1 MLFSVRYW
9 EGMTIGN
16 AVTEKRRNYE
26 KENTNDGLAVD
37 AWDLLRL
44 DQPCFGIGSRK

>member
-1 MLFSVRYW
+1 MA
-9 EGMTIGN
+9 IGN